1 MGLNNFA
8 GGSPNAGNQTG
19 NSIPGG
25 TQMPAH
31 AMSNIDIEEILI
43 NYNSAFNPT
52 PAMFRDEVIR
62 ETLGVLINKNKPN
75 PLMIGPA
82 GVGKTRIVEELARR
96 IMLKDQTIPA
106 AISDCVIYELPLSN
120 LVAGTSF
127 RGQLEEKIKA
137 VIAFC
142 EDPKNK
148 VILFIDEI
156 HQLCGYNESYTQI
169 AQFLKPAL
177 SRGRIKCIGATTTQ
191 EAKELLKDPALNR
204 RFARIIVDEF
214 TQEQTIELLK
224 LTKHDFITHH
234 KNKIMLD
241 DSLMADVVA
250 MADEYR
256 PAGSHR
262 PDNALTLLDRAI
274 GDAIVTKNLN
284 LVQAQ
289 NTGNQAVIQALQS
302 VPFVTL
308 TQKQLRDTA
317 TRIMSGGMA
326 QQELNVDTLREA
338 LSVLKGQDHIKEE
351 VILNLRRRDLGIFP
365 KKTPLS
371 MLFAGS
377 SGVGKTEMTKIIA
390 QQLTGTKPIILN
402 MTEFHSSAS
411 INRIIGAPAGYL
423 GSDSNAELPFD
434 CLESN
439 PYQFILLDE
448 FEKADPSVQR
458 LFMSVLEEGV
468 LKTNRGDS
476 VDFSRCVII
485 ATTNAGHLDNSRSL
499 GFGTKAESTPNRKET
514 ADTLSRWFD
523 RALLG
528 RFTEIMT
535 FHKLDKEVY
544 KDIVSS
550 GYEREVARIIAEK
563 PRLQSKL
570 LAQIPDDELD
580 TIVQETY
587 VPDFGARPAEKAIRG
602 YIEKQLL

>member
-1 MGLNNFA
+1 MGLSNFT
-8 GGSPNAGNQTG
+8 GGPPNSGNPIGGQ
-19 NSIPGG
+19 IPGG
-25 TQMPAH
+25 MPTPTGA
-31 AMSNIDIEEILI
+31 APDIEDILI
-43 NYNSAFNPT
+43 NYNNTFNPA

-96 IMLKDQTIPA
+96 IVLKDQTIPS
-106 AISDCVIYELPLSN
+106 AISNCVVYELPLSN
-120 LVAGTSF
+120 LVAGTSY

-156 HQLCGYNESYTQI
+156 HQLCGRNESYTQI

-214 TQEQTIELLK
+214 TPEQTVELLK
-224 LTKHDFITHH
+224 LTKYDFITHH
-234 KNKIMLD
+234 NNKIILND
-241 DSLMADVVA
+241 DLMADVVTI
-250 MADEYR
+250 ADEYR

-284 LVQAQ
+284 LIQAQ
-289 NTGNQAVIQALQS
+289 NAGNQAVVQALQS
-302 VPFVTL
+302 VPFVTV

-317 TRIMSGGMA
+317 TRIMSGGVT
-326 QQELNVDTLREA
+326 QQELDVEALREA
-338 LSVLKGQDHIKEE
+338 LSVLKGQDDIKEN

-371 MLFAGS
+371 ILFAGS

-390 QQLTGTKPIILN
+390 KQLTGTKPIILN

-411 INRIIGAPAGYL
+411 INRIIGAPAGYV

-448 FEKADPSVQR
+448 FEKADQSVQR
-458 LFMSVLEEGV
+458 LFMSVLEEGT

-499 GFGTKAESTPNRKET
+499 GFGTKSENAPNRKET

-535 FHKLDKEVY
+535 FHKLDK
-544 KDIVSS
+544 DIYRDIISS
-550 GYEREVARIIAEK
+550 GYEREVARIITEK

-580 TIVQETY
+580 VIVEDTY
-587 VPDFGARPAEKAIRG
+587 TPDFGARPAEKAIRG